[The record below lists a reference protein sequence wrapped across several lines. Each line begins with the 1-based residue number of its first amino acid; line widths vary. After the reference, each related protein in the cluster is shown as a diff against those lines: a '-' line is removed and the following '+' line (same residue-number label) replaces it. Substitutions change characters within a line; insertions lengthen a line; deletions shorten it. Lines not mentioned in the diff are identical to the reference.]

1 MKTVLEQGGVF
12 QPAGGRPALRSTTT
26 IISTL
31 RDDPENMRALS
42 AKSKPGRKDKRPT
55 AADGGAVK
63 NRRTAPEEAAPINR
77 EQLQA
82 ELLSQITHGARLC
95 ADVETKLSQNPAPEL
110 ETLIKLYRVLIL
122 KFSLEAEVAPA
133 LFRLANDLM
142 KPVLDWARLQEKRK
156 ERELAEQK
164 YRDLVEAQKV
174 DREQRARAESGA
186 DGLTPQTVEKI
197 HSELSLL

>member
-1 MKTVLEQGGVF
+1 
-12 QPAGGRPALRSTTT
+12 
-26 IISTL
+26 
-31 RDDPENMRALS
+31 MRTSL
-42 AKSKPGRKDKRPT
+42 AKSAASRKSR
-55 AADGGAVK
+55 GA
-63 NRRTAPEEAAPINR
+63 NRANLRANGTHSPEPKQSGPIDP

-95 ADVETKLSQNPAPEL
+95 AEVEAKLSQNPTPEL

-122 KFSLEAEVAPA
+122 KFSLEAEVAPG

-164 YRDLVEAQKV
+164 YRDKVEAQKAAR
-174 DREQRARAESGA
+174 DQRTRAESGA
-186 DGLTPQTVEKI
+186 DGLSPQTVEKI
-197 HSELSLL
+197 HNELSLL